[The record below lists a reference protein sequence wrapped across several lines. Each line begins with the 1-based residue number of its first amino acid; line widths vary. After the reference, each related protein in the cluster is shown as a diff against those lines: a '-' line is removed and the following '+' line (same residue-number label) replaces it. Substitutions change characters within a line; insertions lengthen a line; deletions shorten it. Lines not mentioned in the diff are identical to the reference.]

1 MHKLT
6 TYRPANIFL
15 DGNENI
21 KIGDFGLASLDKYEE
36 QLEGLTPKERGSLKN
51 NRKLHSLKVGTPMYT
66 SPEQESGGHYDHKT
80 DIYSLGL
87 IFYEMLVSFSTHHE
101 RYEHFGGIR
110 ENQELPASFRKA
122 HAAESEII
130 LKMTNKLPANRPAAD
145 QLMVEVDKLLEALK
159 QSS

>member
-1 MHKLT
+1 
-6 TYRPANIFL
+6 
-15 DGNENI
+15 
-21 KIGDFGLASLDKYEE
+21 
-36 QLEGLTPKERGSLKN
+36 
-51 NRKLHSLKVGTPMYT
+51 MYT

-101 RYEHFGGIR
+101 RYEHFGCIR
-110 ENQELPASFRKA
+110 ETHELPTMFRKA

-130 LKMTNKLPANRPAAD
+130 LKMTNNLPADRPAAD
-145 QLMVEVDKLLEALK
+145 QLMMEVDKLLEALR